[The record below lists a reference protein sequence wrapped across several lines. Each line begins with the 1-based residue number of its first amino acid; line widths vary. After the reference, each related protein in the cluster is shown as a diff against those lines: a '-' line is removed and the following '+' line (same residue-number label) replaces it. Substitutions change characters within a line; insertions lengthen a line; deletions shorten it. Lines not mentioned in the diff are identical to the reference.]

1 MASPLTLR
9 AERVFQGEGT
19 IADIDVLLYEAE
31 SESPAWQEYLDQ
43 RVALGGEPVPE
54 EYIVQTLHQM
64 HGRWSEE
71 SKAAQV
77 QAAKKR
83 GYAVGP
89 PVGEGGGRVKYK
101 EEDVTRKEFIKRHGV
116 APTADLPREYERTEV
131 SRKKFI
137 RDEDTQEFADFTK
150 AREEAEAQ
158 ALKDEAAER
167 DAKLYAYAMKHQGFI
182 PEKPPRGVVEP
193 GWKPNP
199 NHPDFGGSGYNEDR
213 YIREHTSAFRASGG
227 LAPLLR
233 IPGAVEGALEEVGRT
248 AMHAAVRYGERSW
261 DDDVEPWDEEGP
273 PSPPSVSQNEQLIRD
288 ALDGNLSLTPET
300 YDQIEKDIEERFG
313 NVDQALVNSGLL
325 DANLA
330 ALDNFG
336 TDFVDTIMIMWHLI
350 SEGLGFEDI
359 TEADAKQLKAARWE
373 YMATQGPR
381 GRQLGRGLVSGM
393 IGGIGFFGDPRN
405 WGKSFAAR
413 PWLTLLMWS
422 PILKTGL
429 RLAKSRGT
437 ISADQAA
444 KIEGWLKATNAIEAS
459 IEAAKRLKK
468 GYPSG
473 QAARM
478 GVDIGKTIGLSP
490 EATSAFSR
498 WWSDAAADGSL
509 DIEYWKKGVTEGPVK
524 LRLKVVQLFSEI
536 ERKIR
541 RGEEVGGPRYEG
553 DVPPPAAP
561 GTPPPPSGEAIGIK
575 PSDVIEGWEK
585 PTPPPESGYGAGP
598 SDVVEVRRYPPP
610 TPRTAVERQL
620 RKEFELAEAE
630 RGRLT
635 PSERAK
641 AKEAAEYQE
650 AFEKEQ
656 IDPLTGVLREP
667 SQEYGVWDLG
677 RKPAT
682 DYGPSKSLTKSG
694 RHRELTDTD
703 LIRRDPQTGAIIEK
717 RFPGEP
723 EFFPRPTPA
732 REPSTATPKGDLAT
746 LKERIRA
753 NLKEIDDIQ
762 KSIDARTEGG
772 PLGPEPL
779 TESIWES
786 IQEAYRHIDR
796 IEETN
801 KVLLK
806 QGEHLA
812 ERIKIREQEARV
824 VEPKTKDPAKVK
836 RAEKRKRDI
845 EKDKPIK
852 KGEPDPLGLEEPR
865 QLETPEQRAE
875 RNQRRVDAGLESD
888 PKLLHAGIPLPELL
902 KELEPLLK
910 RLGIVYEG
918 AQGRKGAPH
927 MYGFQ
932 GDGKGK
938 LRKGDSFSVTTKRI
952 EDLGVEGAFRQ
963 SHDAII
969 EAYKLAGKEAEAALT
984 AALETGD
991 TAAQADALVAYWKAN
1006 PHKSTALEPM
1016 PSYTP
1021 VIGETL
1027 MGLRELNNMASVLAG
1042 NKPAAHI
1049 WVARTRGVESKNI
1062 PLFRELKKR
1071 FEEHPDFHIQKSEL
1085 YITQKGQPGPQ
1096 GRTWG
1101 ERATE
1106 IREGKQKIYEDIDSS
1121 DAFVVG
1127 RDKASAIRLHE
1138 LLDEYGKK
1146 AKAAET
1152 ADHQQLQQWY
1162 LEGRRGPQPQGM
1174 TEIQYRATP
1183 EGKRLQQEMG
1193 DLLGIPEEAQRNFIN
1208 PRFPNFDQIH
1218 SKARALQAG
1227 REKLNQDL
1235 SWEQNAVEWKNLPRA
1250 NKIDYLVRSTIAD
1263 HKLKYPRSAYTEP
1276 AVRAAVEAYWKATG
1290 EGRAAP
1296 PGTTTLYGGIPIE
1309 PLYQQSKKAYDYAV
1323 KKLFGEKVRP
1333 EDILEVEDL
1342 AIHDWVFGEKE
1353 SVPVRVQNGKI
1364 YNTDQYR
1371 VLLDQLSDPTPQR
1384 IKIKDSTKLELDLQS
1399 KKDRL
1404 ARLEAMDPPV
1414 SETILQTERGFI
1426 ESAERRLKEFNEDP
1440 ATWLDDTVGNIRIKA
1455 MKKALVDKIV
1465 DRGLMSRKDA
1475 NAMMRRKGWDD
1486 AAAVAQYI
1494 VSKQW
1499 TSKIPEIF
1507 YKDPKVQGVMNEIIA
1522 LIEKHYG
1529 NEGAADILKT
1539 NIPAGEIWSI
1549 IDRAIKPGEGL
1560 PARFAERIVANVF
1573 HDQSVHWLRNKDVR
1587 NQVIDKLSKLDPDV
1601 PVKEWN
1607 RLLNNMVEPALTEGV
1622 FEYQLELPNG
1632 KTISTMELIV
1642 DTVKEL
1648 PAEIKKDIRAEVW
1661 MQIGYEV
1668 AADLQRRQLRQGL
1681 HKESSRFFNKE
1692 GGTQITD
1699 YVTNLVR
1706 GISDGEM
1713 MPQSIKR
1720 FAIADIIA
1728 ELETNKNKYIEKI
1741 SPYVH
1746 EYTGNELMVNK
1757 LIDALKKY
1765 GAPEGII
1772 RNYVGRDVK
1781 AVNPGLNSTLK
1792 WHIETLNT
1800 AREANSMLWR
1810 IQTGIKAHL
1819 TALNPSAGITNA
1831 MANIFVQGQKRGK
1844 GPLGII
1850 ADLVDS
1856 GSIYK
1861 QYLEGKL
1868 PSHLTSLEPFL
1879 KELEASGLLNTTV
1892 VEAELGSLKNPA
1904 ASYWGKAWRKL
1915 TAQKIL
1921 TKAYRFG
1928 DNIFKLDQSLR
1939 GIVSLRNQ
1947 LRHFKEGDFYML
1959 DMTKNRKGL
1968 LVKTKEGWEL
1978 RTPQGVKQLSE
1989 KDYARVIVDA
1999 ANAMA
2004 QALFFDYSEASLYA
2018 QFLRNAPIIGT
2029 ASPFYIWQW
2038 KAVDMPGKPGLLS
2051 AILPGGEEIAGYTNN
2066 KKVQAMQAK
2075 AAVKLSARR
2084 VMSINGMRNA
2094 LMNKDR
2100 DEVAK
2105 LLTRIPGNMSPVLL
2119 QDITNPE
2126 YLQFNRWES
2135 INFGE
2140 PTLKIL
2146 GIIQGLLV
2154 SATKP
2159 DLRTDAGLR
2168 ELYPTLKEGGID
2180 WNLKTLPEKERKRIL
2195 AVRKMVLKNESN
2207 QYWSLADVTK
2217 LAGISGGPFVDFLE
2231 EVNIGERRLTDIT
2244 LPEIYRD
2251 FGMVLFGGGIHKVVD
2266 IAIGHAD
2273 PTSEWSTRRYA
2284 ISDDST
2290 DVEESTRWAIR
2301 KFTGRG
2307 WQKVDTKEK
2316 VNHYFKKV
2324 GTALRSS
2331 ITTEMKNRSKKL
2343 ETLGQGKEAKMYLE
2357 KAAMIDHII
2366 KNELAAEKQRIL
2378 EIIHHTGMS
2387 GEGSKK

>member
-9 AERVFQGEGT
+9 QGNVG
-19 IADIDVLLYEAE
+19 DIDVILFEE
-31 SESPAWQEYLDQ
+31 SQNSPEWVEFVNSTGL
-43 RVALGGEPVPE
+43 PPE
-54 EYIVQTLHQM
+54 HVLFELHQL
-64 HGRWSEE
+64 HHRWSEE

-77 QAAKKR
+77 QAARER

-89 PVGEGGGRVKYK
+89 PVGEGGGRVTYK
-101 EEDVTRKEFIKRHGV
+101 EEDVTRKQFIDKYGV

-137 RDEDTQEFADFTK
+137 PDERTQEFADFTK

-182 PEKPPRGVVEP
+182 PEKPVTQTGFGPIAGGFADP

-213 YIREHTSAFRASGG
+213 YIREHTSALRAGG
-227 LAPLLR
+227 PGAPLVPALR
-233 IPGAVEGALEEVGRT
+233 IAGATEGVWEEFGRT
-248 AMHAAVRYGERSW
+248 AMHAAVATRLGSAIGAGASSREQ
-261 DDDVEPWDEEGP
+261 D
-273 PSPPSVSQNEQLIRD
+273 EQLIRE

-336 TDFVDTIMIMWHLI
+336 TDFIDTIMIMWHLA

-359 TEADAKQLKAARWE
+359 TEADAKQLKAAYWK

-429 RLAKSRGT
+429 RLARSSGK

-468 GYPSG
+468 GYSSG

-478 GVDIGKTIGLSP
+478 GVDIAKTIGLSP
-490 EATSAFSR
+490 EATSAFLR
-498 WWSDAAADGSL
+498 WWNDAAADGSL
-509 DIEYWKKGVTEGPVK
+509 DIEYWKKGVIEDPVK

-541 RGEEVGGPRYEG
+541 RGEEVGAPRYEG

-561 GTPPPPSGEAIGIK
+561 GTPPI
-575 PSDVIEGWEK
+575 
-585 PTPPPESGYGAGP
+585 PPPESGYGAGP
-598 SDVVEVRRYPPP
+598 SDVVRIPEIPPR
-610 TPRTAVERQL
+610 PRTAAERQQFE
-620 RKEFELAEAE
+620 REFELADRE
-630 RGRLT
+630 RETYR
-635 PSERAK
+635 K
-641 AKEAAEYQE
+641 
-650 AFEKEQ
+650 AFEEGH
-656 IDPLTGVLREP
+656 IDPATGGLREP
-667 SQEYGVWDLG
+667 PQGHYERGLG
-677 RKPAT
+677 ARPAT
-682 DYGPSKSLTKSG
+682 DYPFSEQLIESG
-694 RHRELTDTD
+694 RFEELTYKN
-703 LIRRDPQTGAIIEK
+703 LERMDPYTGEVIER

-723 EFFPRPTPA
+723 EFFPRPQPPRTKLSPEERAIRNLEREQELSGLKKKIKKNLEDESNIRLAIEAAEKGEKDTPLWQVKA
-732 REPSTATPKGDLAT
+732 AYDQIEAIQLKNDLLLAKGKRLDAERKQFIQEEAGTLVEGPKKHPKTRRALT
-746 LKERIRA
+746 L
-753 NLKEIDDIQ
+753 EIDENLQ
-762 KSIDARTEGG
+762 
-772 PLGPEPL
+772 
-779 TESIWES
+779 
-786 IQEAYRHIDR
+786 
-796 IEETN
+796 
-801 KVLLK
+801 
-806 QGEHLA
+806 
-812 ERIKIREQEARV
+812 KIREVREGVEAMKEIRDSGESPGAHPEFGNIRDGMELLEVLEARD
-824 VEPKTKDPAKVK
+824 KTLRTELKS
-836 RAEKRKRDI
+836 
-845 EKDKPIK
+845 
-852 KGEPDPLGLEEPR
+852 KGPEE
-865 QLETPEQRAE
+865 
-875 RNQRRVDAGLESD
+875 
-888 PKLLHAGIPLPELL
+888 LHAGIPLPKIL

-910 RLGIVYEG
+910 KLGLIYEGKRGGARTGVALTYRFKSASSEDPIILRKSVIEDKGLEGALREALEQHRLKAEEKFKAKAEEAEWAKAEEDYIPWLDVSQPMRIIAKIEQLTEWLEVEKGIGRLSKGRRGKESISLRRSPEEIAQARELLPKLLTIVETIGKKFPPELKLKERLDALDIKPAKVTGGKFDTGVRMREDYYLHAGIPLPMILKELEPLLKKLGIIYEG
-918 AQGRKGAPH
+918 AWGKKDAPH

-938 LRKGDSFSVTTKRI
+938 LKKGDSFSVTTKRI

-963 SHDAII
+963 SYDAII
-969 EAYKLAGKEAEAALT
+969 EANKLA
-984 AALETGD
+984 
-991 TAAQADALVAYWKAN
+991 
-1006 PHKSTALEPM
+1006 
-1016 PSYTP
+1016 
-1021 VIGETL
+1021 
-1027 MGLRELNNMASVLAG
+1027 
-1042 NKPAAHI
+1042 
-1049 WVARTRGVESKNI
+1049 NI
-1062 PLFRELKKR
+1062 PLPEIFKKLEPLLEKLGIVYKGIVEHETTKRRSTGDMETTPIYSFTYEKGPVPESPFTVKQSRINEL
-1071 FEEHPDFHIQKSEL
+1071 FDKSSYDL
-1085 YITQKGQPGPQ
+1085 DIV
-1096 GRTWG
+1096 
-1101 ERATE
+1101 
-1106 IREGKQKIYEDIDSS
+1106 IKQ
-1121 DAFVVG
+1121 A
-1127 RDKASAIRLHE
+1127 
-1138 LLDEYGKK
+1138 LDE
-1146 AKAAET
+1146 AIDPLT
-1152 ADHQQLQQWY
+1152 
-1162 LEGRRGPQPQGM
+1162 GPRDWIIDP
-1174 TEIQYRATP
+1174 
-1183 EGKRLQQEMG
+1183 G
-1193 DLLGIPEEAQRNFIN
+1193 DPIKF
-1208 PRFPNFDQIH
+1208 
-1218 SKARALQAG
+1218 
-1227 REKLNQDL
+1227 
-1235 SWEQNAVEWKNLPRA
+1235 
-1250 NKIDYLVRSTIAD
+1250 
-1263 HKLKYPRSAYTEP
+1263 
-1276 AVRAAVEAYWKATG
+1276 
-1290 EGRAAP
+1290 
-1296 PGTTTLYGGIPIE
+1296 YGGIPIE
-1309 PLYQQSKKAYDYAV
+1309 PLYEQSKKAYDYAV

-1486 AAAVAQYI
+1486 AAAVAQYV

-1757 LIDALKKY
+1757 LIDALNKY

-1772 RNYVGRDVK
+1772 RNYVGRGVK

-1959 DMTKNRKGL
+1959 DMTKGRKGL

-2004 QALFFDYSEASLYA
+2004 QALFFDYSETSLYA
-2018 QFLRNAPIIGT
+2018 QALKSAPIIGT

-2231 EVNIGERRLTDIT
+2231 EVNIGERRLTDIK
-2244 LPEIYRD
+2244 LSEIYRD

-2290 DVEESTRWAIR
+2290 DVEEFPRWAIR